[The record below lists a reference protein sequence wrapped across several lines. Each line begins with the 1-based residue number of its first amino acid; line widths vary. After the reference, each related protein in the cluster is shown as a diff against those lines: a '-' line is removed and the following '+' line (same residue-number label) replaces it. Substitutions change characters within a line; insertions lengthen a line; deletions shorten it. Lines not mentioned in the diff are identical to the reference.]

1 MAHTN
6 QVYIKQCFPVLE
18 ERLYQEIVE
27 SCSYHE
33 FPSSTYVVK
42 QGAYLNFLP
51 VVLKGQ
57 IKMFAEEED
66 VQFLLYYINSGES
79 CILSFNHL
87 FDPKPVQFS
96 AITEEDT
103 VVMTLPVSKVKE
115 WFVKYPTFARI
126 LINDFQRNFEDLLQT
141 TKEIVCFGIED
152 RLVKYLE
159 NKAKRDN
166 SNLIHLS
173 HKKIALDLGTSREVI
188 SRITKKLEKTGILV
202 QHQRYI
208 ELLDRENITK
218 V

>member
-1 MAHTN
+1 MVNTN
-6 QVYIKQCFPVLE
+6 QSYIKQCFPVLE
-18 ERLYQEIVE
+18 ERLYQEIIE
-27 SCSYHE
+27 TCSYHE

-57 IKMFAEEED
+57 IKMYAEEED

-103 VVMTLPVSKVKE
+103 VVMTLPVAKVKE
-115 WFVKYPTFARI
+115 WFIRYPTFARI
-126 LINDFQRNFEDLLQT
+126 LISDFQRNFEDLLRT

-152 RLVKYLE
+152 RLIKYLE
-159 NKAKRDN
+159 NKCKRGN
-166 SNLIHLS
+166 CNQVHLS
-173 HKKIALDLGTSREVI
+173 HKQIALDLGTSREVI
-188 SRITKKLEKTGILV
+188 SRITKKLEKAGVLA
-202 QHQRYI
+202 QQKRYI
-208 ELLDRENITK
+208 ELLQA
-218 V
+218 